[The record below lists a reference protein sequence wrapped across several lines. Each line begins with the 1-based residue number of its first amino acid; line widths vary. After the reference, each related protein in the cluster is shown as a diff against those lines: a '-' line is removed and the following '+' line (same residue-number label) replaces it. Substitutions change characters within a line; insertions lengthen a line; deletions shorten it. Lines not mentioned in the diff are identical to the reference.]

1 MKRKLKLVALGFVL
15 GGGLT
20 VGSAWA
26 QETELEKTIL
36 EKLDAIEE
44 KQFEILDRMKSIE
57 AAQNEQKEI
66 LADIAKKQKSYVN
79 PKWTP

>member
-1 MKRKLKLVALGFVL
+1 MKRKLKWVALVFVL
-15 GGGLT
+15 GSGLA

-44 KQFEILDRMKSIE
+44 KQLEILDRMKSLE
-57 AAQNEQKEI
+57 AAQNEQKEV
-66 LADIAKKQKSYVN
+66 LAEIAKKQKSYVN